1 MARIRVGSTSDPL
14 SHIAAV
20 GAKTLISLQNTKA
33 RNCEG
38 HIDSIIP
45 LTLLK
50 RVSAALFDMC
60 TISLAVAQVHAKVE
74 CIGRSCKGH
83 AGRHL
88 HNHLWANG
96 TCPPRFKELVRR
108 IFSSAHFGT
117 TVSINVSNL
126 LWQAIAFASKH
137 SLATIF
143 HFLA

>member
-45 LTLLK
+45 LTLPK
-50 RVSAALFDMC
+50 RVSAALLDMC

-74 CIGRSCKGH
+74 CIGRSCRSCRWTL
-83 AGRHL
+83 AGQSL
-88 HNHLWANG
+88 DSGSVTASLPAPLG
-96 TCPPRFKELVRR
+96 ICYVTCD
-108 IFSSAHFGT
+108 
-117 TVSINVSNL
+117 SN
-126 LWQAIAFASKH
+126 
-137 SLATIF
+137 
-143 HFLA
+143 